1 MKLFTKEF
9 KKIVVDD
16 YPFLCVIDQRSE
28 NERISFK
35 IYPSST
41 KTSYFLNFFS
51 WKKNQL
57 ATNLCQPMICAK
69 LIHYAISSGWDYK
82 SERAVLKLQDGD
94 ILVERLSLDELI
106 R

>member
-35 IYPSST
+35 IYPSNT
-41 KTSYFLNFFS
+41 KTSYFLIFFS
-51 WKKNQL
+51 WKINW
-57 ATNLCQPMICAK
+57 ATNLCQPMVCAK

-82 SERAVLKLQDGD
+82 SERAVLKLQDGG
-94 ILVERLSLDELI
+94 ILVDRLGLDELI